1 MSKSADNT
9 QLHVIM
15 EHFSFEMQDL
25 LEEYQA
31 GTLTI
36 EEMVAKYHEIGTEGH
51 DVMVYRPLLEHAK
64 ANKDKIKLHAGF
76 IPRTY
81 AKTLVKEGEEGAIK
95 ATIEKDYIDSSIT
108 TFEGSDFHYNMF
120 ESMISGR
127 ELFDDSE
134 KPSDMYRKIFKA

>member
-9 QLHVIM
+9 KLHVIM

-25 LEEYQA
+25 LEQYQA
-31 GTLTI
+31 GSLTI

-51 DVMVYRPLLEHAK
+51 DVMLYRSLLEHAK

-95 ATIEKDYIDSSIT
+95 A
-108 TFEGSDFHYNMF
+108 
-120 ESMISGR
+120 
-127 ELFDDSE
+127 
-134 KPSDMYRKIFKA
+134 A